1 MSKLLK
7 NSCLEMSNR
16 ATSKHA
22 AISAGIAE
30 FFHVEKCAEPTA
42 KRCWKIP
49 MRRLV
54 DSIRVVNVAKPMP
67 SFVALAVCDGDYK
80 LAMQYLANLKR
91 GMRPSRAAS
100 KLGLDECSI
109 KMAASPYTKLRFAQ
123 TPYEVYNVY
132 ASTNMGESC
141 MTKAPDSAAWLY
153 GHYHGAGVAHIS
165 NARCVVN
172 LIDKLYGRAYGE
184 GAEELIMALR
194 LWGFTH
200 HSQPL
205 LSLPPT
211 IHSANAINMK
221 TATGAPIQYDEIT
234 DEYFYIHYY
243 LQPVRDP
250 SYVHPRDG
258 GSFSKDNFPSA
269 NVIEFD
275 HCYRTTPT
283 QIAADHQEMLR
294 KHNQSNSFEHVVIKD
309 RMAWGDQPFIKNG
322 LARVAEFEVNEQ
334 RVEYRLVGDAVHHVA
349 AFNGPGSQPMGRVYI
364 DGGYSFSN
372 EGSVWRFK

>member
-7 NSCLEMSNR
+7 HSCSKMSNR
-16 ATSKHA
+16 AISKHT

-30 FFHVEKCAEPTA
+30 FFHVEKCAEPTL
-42 KRCWKIP
+42 KRCRKIP
-49 MRRLV
+49 MRRLI

-67 SFVALAVCDGDYK
+67 SFIALAVCDGDYK

-100 KLGLDECSI
+100 KLGLDECAI

-132 ASTNMGESC
+132 ASTDMGQSC
-141 MTKAPDSAAWLY
+141 MTKVPDNAAWLY
-153 GHYHGAGVAHIS
+153 GHYYGAGVAHIS

-211 IHSANAINMK
+211 IHNSVDMT
-221 TATGAPIQYDEIT
+221 TATGAPIQYDDIT
-234 DEYFYIHYY
+234 DEYFYVHYC

-250 SYVHPRDG
+250 SYMCLKDG

-269 NVIEFD
+269 NVIEFG
-275 HCYRTTPT
+275 HCWSTTPT

-294 KHNQSNSFEHVVIKD
+294 KHNRANTFEHVIIRD
-309 RMAWGDQPFIKNG
+309 RTASGNQPFVKNG

-334 RVEYRLVGDAVHHVA
+334 RVKYRLVSDVMHRVA
-349 AFNGPGSQPMGRVYI
+349 TFNGPGPQPAGTMYI
-364 DGGYSFSN
+364 DGGYTLSN
-372 EGSVWRFK
+372 EVNVWRFK

>member
-1 MSKLLK
+1 MSKLFK

-16 ATSKHA
+16 ATSKHT

-30 FFHVEKCAEPTA
+30 FFHVEKCAESTL
-42 KRCWKIP
+42 KRCLKIP

-54 DSIRVVNVAKPMP
+54 DSIRIVNVAKPMP

-80 LAMQYLANLKR
+80 LAMKYLANLKR

-100 KLGLDECSI
+100 KLGLDECAI
-109 KMAASPYTKLRFAQ
+109 KMAASPYAELRFAQ
-123 TPYEVYNVY
+123 TPDEVYKVY
-132 ASTNMGESC
+132 ANTKMGESC

-172 LIDKLYGRAYGE
+172 MIDKLYGRSYGE

-194 LWGFTH
+194 LWGFKH
-200 HSQPL
+200 DSRPL

-234 DEYFYIHYY
+234 DEYFYVHYY

-250 SYVHPRDG
+250 SYVHLKDG
-258 GSFSKDNFPSA
+258 ISFGKDNFPSA
-269 NVIEFD
+269 NVIEFGQ
-275 HCYRTTPT
+275 CYRTTPT

-294 KHNQSNSFEHVVIKD
+294 QHNRANTFEHVVIKD
-309 RMAWGDQPFIKNG
+309 RMAYGDQPFIKNG

-334 RVEYRLVGDAVHHVA
+334 RVEYHLIGDAVHHVA
-349 AFNGPGSQPMGRVYI
+349 AFNGPGPQPGRNVYI

-372 EGSVWRFK
+372 EGNVWRFK